1 MHGCHECSSALLY
14 RYRFSFYSF
23 FSFRSSALLWLFL
36 NFFII
41 FCLIYVIKK
50 YFIDSLGKWL
60 EEYSKIYQKFHSICQ
75 LHAFILNSM
84 QGGRRNINNF
94 YGLLAIIILYTFSA
108 IWTYVTRALYIE
120 DNKLVLLREGLATC
134 MLGSFDTESGVL
146 G

>member
-1 MHGCHECSSALLY
+1 MHGYHECSSVLLY
-14 RYRFSFYSF
+14 RYCFSFYSF
-23 FSFRSSALLWLFL
+23 SFRLSALLWLFL

-41 FCLIYVIKK
+41 LCLIYVIKK

-60 EEYSKIYQKFHSICQ
+60 EEYSKIYKKFHSICQ

-84 QGGRRNINNF
+84 QGARRNINNF

-120 DNKLVLLREGLATC
+120 DNQLVLLREGLATC
-134 MLGSFDTESGVL
+134 MPGSFDTETGVL